1 MPSIWQGAVI
11 ADSFIEKF
19 RRVPRSQISPERQA
33 DSHKVSEREVEAVY
47 APMPRRQTRRQV
59 NMDSGDITTTITTIA
74 TEAIDTS
81 IMTTLLLPLVLKKL
95 YHTILWHQV
104 RIM

>member
-1 MPSIWQGAVI
+1 
-11 ADSFIEKF
+11 
-19 RRVPRSQISPERQA
+19 
-33 DSHKVSEREVEAVY
+33 
-47 APMPRRQTRRQV
+47 
-59 NMDSGDITTTITTIA
+59 MDSGDITTTITTIA